1 MGSQSLC
8 LLVLLFNFFSSL
20 LVIAGNTPVEKRE
33 SSCSLSS
40 HLHSFTPSLPPSL
53 DLFLSLWIFL
63 TLSSKSLQSS
73 LTLWDPMDC
82 SPPGSSV
89 HEILQAR
96 ILEWVAMPSSRGS
109 SWPGIRLVSLVSPAL
124 AGRFPLCMIV
134 LVLPSH
140 HPSARKIRERILDAL
155 LATVRTY
162 MASVRGLQGSL
173 WDHHGNLISH
183 LSSPP
188 PGDCV
193 LQRHLVVTLSWSWP
207 MISML

>member
-8 LLVLLFNFFSSL
+8 FLVLLFNFFSSL
-20 LVIAGNTPVEKRE
+20 LVIVGNTPVEKRE
-33 SSCSLSS
+33 SSRSLSS
-40 HLHSFTPSLPPSL
+40 HLHSITPSLPPSL

-73 LTLWDPMDC
+73 LTLWDPMDY
-82 SPPGSSV
+82 SLPGSSV
-89 HEILQAR
+89 HGILQAR
-96 ILEWVAMPSSRGS
+96 ILEWVAMPFSRGS
-109 SWPGIRLVSLVSPAL
+109 SWPGIELVSLVSPAL

-155 LATVRTY
+155 LATVRPY

-173 WDHHGNLISH
+173 
-183 LSSPP
+183 
-188 PGDCV
+188 
-193 LQRHLVVTLSWSWP
+193 
-207 MISML
+207 